1 MKGAT
6 QLYQLTVTDTTEFQ
20 STLPRR
26 ERPGASDT
34 RPLRQHF
41 NPRSREGSDK
51 NYDIKDWVS
60 FYISIHAPAKG
71 ATTAGDISVPPCR
84 FQSTLPRRERPTPS
98 STNLSLQEFQ
108 STLPRRERLYHA
120 ISLNTDLG
128 ISIHAPAKGATFDRK
143 HLSRYYTISIH
154 APAKGATIP

>member
-41 NPRSREGSDK
+41 NPRSREGSDASK
-51 NYDIKDWVS
+51 TFAFDNIID
-60 FYISIHAPAKG
+60 ISIHAPAKG
-71 ATTAGDISVPPCR
+71 ATSDLEFGEMFSADFNPRYREGSDASMDEHTACA
-84 FQSTLPRRERPTPS
+84 T
-98 STNLSLQEFQ
+98 
-108 STLPRRERLYHA
+108 
-120 ISLNTDLG
+120 
-128 ISIHAPAKGATFDRK
+128 ISIHAPAKGATFDQIPHFIVYR
-143 HLSRYYTISIH
+143 ISIH
-154 APAKGATIP
+154 APAKGATRCIV